1 MTPLLFE
8 YKYENIYRE
17 FMEQLDKEKLLEA
30 ANNITNPLKQ
40 KEEIYMLMDAL
51 GITYK
56 RTNCGRCLRD
66 YLNIVREELG
76 AIENAAENSEFN
88 ENEWEYVY
96 IHPRTVLW
104 HGHKI
109 NQRTPRKII
118 DEFVKEHPIGYYLK
132 QALLFN
138 KTQNDN
144 TMNIPVPY
152 ILEGNAVH
160 NIVEGQTGVPFPAG
174 LQSVATEE
182 NNEENNE
189 NNNQEQ

>member
-1 MTPLLFE
+1 M
-8 YKYENIYRE
+8 
-17 FMEQLDKEKLLEA
+17 DKEKLLQA
-30 ANNITNPLKQ
+30 ANAITNPLKQ

-51 GITYK
+51 GLTYK

-66 YLNIVREELG
+66 YLNIVKEELG
-76 AIENAAENSEFN
+76 AIADASNESDFNAETD
-88 ENEWEYVY
+88 EWEYIY

-104 HGHKI
+104 KGHKI
-109 NQRTPRKII
+109 NQSTPKAVV
-118 DEFVKEHPIGYYLK
+118 DEFIKEHPHGYYTK
-132 QALLFN
+132 QTLLFN
-138 KTQNDN
+138 KIQNDN